1 MRNLLL
7 ALLIIPLFL
16 SCDRNKTTPPAVN
29 KKFRVALLLPGSDN
43 DKGWNQLAREGLD
56 RIKADLAADARLVTK
71 VASSEYASQIKYFA
85 DDGYDLIICH
95 GGEFEA
101 EVAKAAAAYP
111 KTRFIV
117 GGCPNAIPGATSVEF
132 LAKDASRLAGVVAAR
147 VSRSK
152 TAGFVGAMAVP
163 TVQACY
169 DGFADGIKSVTDA
182 NVKTIPPQWTNSWDS
197 AVLAKEKAEAV
208 LGQGADVVYQ
218 NVDAAATGVF
228 EAVAAAN
235 KPEKPA
241 YAFGCNS
248 NQNGL
253 APNVILGS
261 VVIDVPRAY
270 FDLAKQA
277 KDGKLSPGPVK
288 LGLKD
293 GYVDLVLNEK
303 HPAVTDAVRTTVD
316 ASRRKLLGK

>member
-1 MRNLLL
+1 MRHLLL
-7 ALLIIPLFL
+7 ALFVIPLFL
-16 SCDRNKTTPPAVN
+16 SCDRSKTPAPVAN
-29 KKFRVALLLPGSDN
+29 KKFRVALLLPGSEN

-56 RIKADLAADARLVTK
+56 RIKSELGADGRVVTK

-85 DDGYDLIICH
+85 DDGYDLVICH

-101 EVAKAAAAYP
+101 EVARAAAAYP

-117 GGCPNAIPGATSVEF
+117 GGCPNPIPGAVSVEF
-132 LAKDASRLAGVVAAR
+132 LAKDASHLAGVVAAR
-147 VSRSK
+147 VSRTK

-169 DGFADGIKSVTDA
+169 DGFADGIKSVADA
-182 NVKTIPPQWTNSWDS
+182 NVKAIPPQWTNSWDS
-197 AVLAKEKAEAV
+197 PVAAKEKTEAV

-228 EAVAAAN
+228 EAVVAAN
-235 KPEKPA
+235 KPERPA

-248 NQNGL
+248 NQNGI
-253 APNVILGS
+253 APGVILGS

-277 KDGKLSPGPVK
+277 KDGTLSARALK

-293 GYVDLVLNEK
+293 GYVDLVLNDK
-303 HPAVTDAVRTTVD
+303 HPAITDATRTAVS
-316 ASRRKLLGK
+316 ASRRKLLGQ